1 MAVVRMLPLDL
12 LGILWRKS
20 FEDTAPTDAVASRF
34 EVLVTTKLLSAQHKA
49 TAEATSSS
57 LIAIFCDSDIPQVVD
72 GALWVLSHAP
82 HLKFLLLTTGVSVE
96 EKLLTHL
103 ADMLEAPD
111 TPEWRLPVGV
121 QILSNLALHEPT
133 AVTIVEANTLNSVEK
148 LLRSCPADLY
158 QHIFSMLK
166 NLASHELTAMAI
178 IHMILLDL
186 FSTRLRHTVPIDELA
201 MWWERLVMTKLL
213 DAPRQATAEAT
224 CSRRWNI
231 MATISRSP
239 YQIPASHSGS
249 IHRGKAAPPHCRQ
262 AQSSE
267 YLRRALS
274 GDISDIIPPGIPQRV
289 MAVLEANILTSVEK
303 LLRSRPTDL
312 YQPIFPMLASLASHK
327 STATAVLNMRLYDL
341 LATLW
346 HEDPKG
352 RQHTPTSAVINLLTH
367 IARWREGAEGM
378 VAAKVLNEVLNGLHS
393 LDHWIRLSTCRLL
406 RELVGHQSTVQA
418 VVAIVSR
425 EDIVALAS
433 KWNNWDYWASKV
445 RRCAAKTL
453 KILDATLERIDST
466 SCNH

>member
-20 FEDTAPTDAVASRF
+20 FEDTAPIDALASRF

-72 GALWVLSHAP
+72 GALWLLSRAP

-111 TPEWRLPVGV
+111 TPEWRHPVGV
-121 QILSNLALHEPT
+121 QILSNLALHDGGEHT
-133 AVTIVEANTLNSVEK
+133 E
-148 LLRSCPADLY
+148 LRGETFEILPRRPIPA
-158 QHIFSMLK
+158 HFSMLK

-262 AQSSE
+262 ARSSE

-312 YQPIFPMLASLASHK
+312 YQHIFPMLASLASHK
-327 STATAVLNMRLYDL
+327 STATAVLNMRL
-341 LATLW
+341 
-346 HEDPKG
+346 
-352 RQHTPTSAVINLLTH
+352 
-367 IARWREGAEGM
+367 WREGAEGM

-433 KWNNWDYWASKV
+433 KWNNWDYWASKYFPQSLGLYTRPPISAFQIYLV
-445 RRCAAKTL
+445 Y
-453 KILDATLERIDST
+453 LEALRIPEE
-466 SCNH
+466 